1 MPGTE
6 PQEGRTVPAVLILDA
21 ERRVLSA
28 TESVARLLETSP
40 RALVGRHFDDLR
52 AELENVPGALDEIVV
67 RSDVIPGIHLVLLR
81 PRGGHRRDGD
91 GA

>member
-1 MPGTE
+1 MHGTGPE
-6 PQEGRTVPAVLILDA
+6 EGRAIPAVLILDA

-28 TESVARLLETSP
+28 TESVARLLATSP

-52 AELENVPGALDEIVV
+52 AELQGIPGALDDIIL

-81 PRGGHRRDGD
+81 PGD
-91 GA
+91 DANQGD